1 MTIESPLFIR
11 YLSVRIKRELGQF
24 RCRAVVR
31 LSTTRFRAVARS
43 DGSCNAARRAA
54 ASAVAARKTM
64 APTKLR
70 DKEAF
75 WTRCPVRAALPLR
88 RVNTKPVSA
97 TPSALSKAEL
107 GRIDV
112 LWFN

>member
-1 MTIESPLFIR
+1 
-11 YLSVRIKRELGQF
+11 
-24 RCRAVVR
+24 
-31 LSTTRFRAVARS
+31 
-43 DGSCNAARRAA
+43 
-54 ASAVAARKTM
+54 M